1 MKQSNAFLSLV
12 LVLVL
17 IYYSFSSL
25 MPRATNSLSLS
36 ETEFSTERAL
46 IPLREIAKAP
56 HYYGSPDH
64 KRVRAYLENELKGL
78 GFETEIQEGYV
89 LNPDWRNMDKPK
101 NILGRIKGSGSGKS
115 LLLLSHYD
123 SALIPSFGASDAG
136 SGVVTILESLRA
148 YLALNKAPINDIIV
162 LFTDCE
168 EIGLDG
174 AKLFVHEHPWAKN
187 IGLAL
192 NFEARGSGGP
202 SNMILETNGGNSN
215 LIKAFIEANPK
226 YPVASSL
233 MYSIYK
239 MLPNDTDSTVFR
251 EDGDIDSFFFAF
263 IDDHFDYH
271 TANDNIENLDLE
283 TLQHQGSYLLPLLT
297 YFADADLS
305 QLKAEEDYIY
315 VNFPFLKMIS
325 YPFSWILAMIL
336 IALTLFIGLFI
347 YGIKERKLNPS
358 SIGKGFIPFLGTLII
373 TGLAGYFG
381 WALLLKIYPQYE
393 EVQHG
398 FKYNGHIYVGFFV
411 FLTLAILLKIYS
423 KYLKN
428 TTVANLFIAP
438 LIFWFIINIA
448 VYVYLKGAA
457 YFIIP
462 VFFGLVALW
471 LLIRQE
477 KPNLLLMVLIATPA
491 IFLHAPLI
499 QFFPVGLGSDHVFI
513 SCIFT
518 VLLLGFLIPI
528 FGFYKK
534 LHLLS
539 LLSATVALVFF
550 ISAHLKSDFSET
562 RQKPN
567 SLVYYQNVDTG
578 KSYWVTYDKILDDWT
593 KGYLGETPDDASK
606 HVQSASGSKYN
617 TGYTFA
623 SEAPQ
628 KNISHFK
635 TVLKKDTVIGN
646 FRNITFSIIPQREIN
661 QIGLYADADILFNS
675 LSFNGK
681 SVPKDSS
688 GNVYSNRK
696 SNKLLRFYI
705 AENDS
710 LEVSYSIKKDTEVS
724 FTVVEYSFDLL
735 SNSQFTMNQR
745 PSNTMPKPFIVTDA
759 IAIQKLIAINS
770 LQVKTQDTVS
780 ETVNPNSK

>member
-1 MKQSNAFLSLV
+1 MPKVGTLS
-12 LVLVL
+12 
-17 IYYSFSSL
+17 SH
-25 MPRATNSLSLS
+25 S

-56 HYYGSPDH
+56 HYHGSQDH
-64 KRVRAYLENELKGL
+64 IRVRAFLVNELKGL

-89 LNPDWRNMDKPK
+89 LNPEERNMDKPK
-101 NILGRIKGSGSGKS
+101 NILGRIKGSGNGKA

-123 SALIPSFGASDAG
+123 SALTPSFGASDAG

-174 AKLFVHEHPWAKN
+174 AKLFVNEHPWADS

-202 SNMILETNGGNSN
+202 SNMILETNGGNSK
-215 LIKAFIEANPK
+215 LIKAFIEANPQ
-226 YPVASSL
+226 YPVTSSL
-233 MYSIYK
+233 MYSVYK
-239 MLPNDTDSTVFR
+239 MLPNFTDSTTFR

-305 QLKAEEDYIY
+305 SLKAEEDNVY
-315 VNFPFLKMIS
+315 VNFPFLKMIT

-336 IALTLFIGLFI
+336 IALTLFIGLVI
-347 YGIKERKLNPS
+347 YGINRIKLS
-358 SIGKGFIPFLGTLII
+358 IKGIGKGFIPFLGALFVSGLI
-373 TGLAGYFG
+373 GYFG
-381 WALLLKIYPQYE
+381 WILLLKGYPQYG

-411 FLTLAILLKIYS
+411 FLTLAILFKFYNKYS
-423 KYLKN
+423 KS
-428 TTVANLFIAP
+428 TTISNLFIAP
-438 LIFWFIINIA
+438 LFFWFLINVA

-462 VFFGLVALW
+462 VFFGLIALW
-471 LLIRQE
+471 VLIRQE
-477 KPNLLLMVLIATPA
+477 KPNLLLMVLIAVPA
-491 IFLHAPLI
+491 IFLYAPLI

-513 SCIFT
+513 SCVFT
-518 VLLLGFLIPI
+518 VLLLGLLLPI

-539 LLSATVALVFF
+539 FISAAVALVFF

-567 SLVYYQNVDTG
+567 SLVYYQNSDTG

-593 KGYLGETPDDASK
+593 KGYLGDSPEAASK
-606 HVQSASGSKYN
+606 QLQSPPASKYSK
-617 TGYTFA
+617 GYTFA

-628 KNISHFK
+628 KNIPLFE

-646 FRNITFSIIPQREIN
+646 FRNTIFSIIPQRDVN
-661 QIGLYADADILFNS
+661 QIGLYADTEILFHS

-688 GNVYSNRK
+688 GNVYSNRR

-710 LEVSYSIKKDTEVS
+710 LEVSYSIKKDAEVS

-735 SNSQFTMNQR
+735 SNSQFTINKR
-745 PSNTMPKPFIVTDA
+745 PKNTMPKPFIVTDA
-759 IAIQKLIAINS
+759 IAIQKSISINS
-770 LQVKTQDTVS
+770 LQVKTQDTITES
-780 ETVNPNSK
+780 PNPNSK

>member
-1 MKQSNAFLSLV
+1 MKQSNAFLSFILI
-12 LVLVL
+12 LGL

-25 MPRATNSLSLS
+25 MPKKGTSASIN

-46 IPLREIAKAP
+46 IPLKVIAKAP
-56 HYYGSPDH
+56 HYYGSVEH
-64 KRVRAYLENELKGL
+64 KNVRLFLENELKSL

-89 LNPDWRNMDKPK
+89 LNPDWRNLNKPK
-101 NILGRIKGSGSGKS
+101 NIVGRLKGSESGKS

-123 SALIPSFGASDAG
+123 SALVPSLGASDAG
-136 SGVVTILESLRA
+136 SGIVTILESLRA
-148 YLALNKAPINDIIV
+148 YIATGEKPKNDIIV

-174 AKLFVHEHPWAKN
+174 AKLFVNEHPWAKN

-215 LIKAFIEANPK
+215 LVKAFIAANPK

-239 MLPNDTDSTVFR
+239 MLPNDTDSTIFR

-271 TANDNIENLDLE
+271 TENDTVENLDHN

-297 YFADADLS
+297 YFSKADLTN
-305 QLKAEEDYIY
+305 LKSEEDNVY
-315 VNFPFLKMIS
+315 VNFPLLKMIS
-325 YPFSWILAMIL
+325 YPFAWILPMLL
-336 IALTLFIGLFI
+336 IALALFIGLIFF
-347 YGIKERKLNPS
+347 GIKKRKLHLRG
-358 SIGKGFIPFLGTLII
+358 IGKGFVPFLIALIL
-373 TGLAGYFG
+373 TGIIGYFG

-393 EVQHG
+393 EIQHG
-398 FKYNGHIYVGFFV
+398 FKYNGHTYVGFFV
-411 FLTLAILLKIYS
+411 FLTLAILFKIYN
-423 KYLKN
+423 KYAKKVVL
-428 TTVANLFIAP
+428 ANLLVAP
-438 LIFWFIINIA
+438 LAFWILINAA

-462 VFFGLVALW
+462 VFFGLLSLW
-471 LLIRQE
+471 ILIRQE
-477 KPNLLLMVLIATPA
+477 KPNLLLMVLITAPA
-491 IFLHAPLI
+491 IFLYAPLI

-518 VLLLGFLIPI
+518 VLLFGLLLPI

-534 LHLLS
+534 MNALS
-539 LLSATVALVFF
+539 YVSGLIALIFL
-550 ISAHLKSDFSET
+550 ISAHAKSDFSDT
-562 RQKPN
+562 RKKPN
-567 SLVYYQNVDTG
+567 SLVYYQNADTG
-578 KSYWVTYDKILDDWT
+578 SSYWVTYDKMLDGWT
-593 KGYLGETPDDASK
+593 KGYLGDAPVEASNY
-606 HVQSASGSKYN
+606 VENVSGSKYN
-617 TGYTFA
+617 RGFTYA

-628 KNISHFK
+628 KNIQPFNVELNTDMLIH
-635 TVLKKDTVIGN
+635 G
-646 FRNITFSIIPQREIN
+646 FRNVSFTIIPKRHIN
-661 QIGLYADADILFNS
+661 QISLYADKSITFRS

-681 SVPKDSS
+681 SIPKDSS
-688 GNVYSNRK
+688 GNVYSNRR
-696 SNKLLRFYI
+696 SNKLLRFYV

-710 LEVSYSIKKDTEVS
+710 LEVSYSIKKDVEVS

-735 SNSQFTMNQR
+735 SNPQFTINKR
-745 PSNTMPKPFIVTDA
+745 PKDKMPKPFVVTDA
-759 IAIQKLIAINS
+759 IAVQKS
-770 LQVKTQDTVS
+770 FSPSSMQVKIQDTIN
-780 ETVNPNSK
+780 EIPTLNE

>member
-1 MKQSNAFLSLV
+1 MKQPYALLSFILA
-12 LVLVL
+12 LAL

-25 MPRATNSLSLS
+25 MPRAGTSPTTS

-46 IPLREIAKAP
+46 IPLREITKAP
-56 HYYGSPDH
+56 HYYGSQDH
-64 KRVRAYLENELKGL
+64 SRVRDFLVNELKGL

-89 LNPDWRNMDKPK
+89 LNPEVRNMDKPK
-101 NILGRIKGSGSGKS
+101 NIIGRIKGSGSGKS

-123 SALIPSFGASDAG
+123 SALVPSFGASDAG

-174 AKLFVHEHPWAKN
+174 AKLFVNEHAWASN

-215 LIKAFIEANPK
+215 LIKAFIEANPE
-226 YPVASSL
+226 YPVTSSL

-239 MLPNDTDSTVFR
+239 MLPNNTDSTIFR

-305 QLKAEEDYIY
+305 QLKSEEDNVY

-325 YPFSWILAMIL
+325 YPFSWILAMII
-336 IALTLFIGLFI
+336 IAITFFIGLVI
-347 YGIKERKLNPS
+347 YGINRRKLS
-358 SIGKGFIPFLGTLII
+358 LKGIGKGFVPFLGALII
-373 TGLAGYFG
+373 SGLIGYFG
-381 WALLLKIYPQYE
+381 WVLLLKVYPQYE

-411 FLTLAILLKIYS
+411 FLTLALLFNIYN
-423 KYLKN
+423 KYAKN
-428 TTVANLFIAP
+428 VTVANLFIAP
-438 LIFWFIINIA
+438 LVFWFLINVA

-462 VFFGLVALW
+462 VFFGLLALW

-477 KPNLLLMVLIATPA
+477 KPNLLLMVLIAAPA
-491 IFLHAPLI
+491 IFLYAPLI
-499 QFFPVGLGSDHVFI
+499 QFFPIGLGSDHVFI
-513 SCIFT
+513 SCVFT
-518 VLLLGFLIPI
+518 VLLLGLLLPI

-534 LHLLS
+534 HHLLS
-539 LLSATVALVFF
+539 LISAAVALVFF

-567 SLVYYQNVDTG
+567 SLVYYQNTDTR

-593 KGYLGETPDDASK
+593 KGYLGDSPEVASK
-606 HVQSASGSKYN
+606 YELSAPDSKYK
-617 TGYTFA
+617 TSYTFA

-628 KNISHFK
+628 KNIPLFE
-635 TVLKKDTVIGN
+635 TILKKDTVIDN
-646 FRNITFSIIPQREIN
+646 FRNITFSIIPKRNIN
-661 QIGLYADADILFNS
+661 QIELFADTNILFHS
-675 LSFNGK
+675 LSFNGM

-688 GNVYSNRK
+688 GNVYSNRR

-745 PSNTMPKPFIVTDA
+745 PKNTMPKPFIVTDA
-759 IAIQKLIAINS
+759 IAIQKLITINS
-770 LQVKTQDTVS
+770 LQVKKQDSIT
-780 ETVNPNSK
+780 ETPNPNSK

>member
-1 MKQSNAFLSLV
+1 MKRLSAVISLILV
-12 LVLVL
+12 IAL

-25 MPRATNSLSLS
+25 MPRAETSLSPS

-56 HYYGSPDH
+56 HYHGSQDH
-64 KRVRAYLENELKGL
+64 KRVRIFLENELKDL

-89 LNPDWRNMDKPK
+89 LNPERRNLDKPK

-123 SALIPSFGASDAG
+123 SALVPSFGASDAG

-148 YLALNKAPINDIIV
+148 YLALNKAPVNDIIV

-174 AKLFVHEHPWAKN
+174 AKLFVSEHPWANN

-202 SNMILETNGGNSN
+202 SNMILETNGGNRN

-226 YPVASSL
+226 YPVTSSL

-239 MLPNDTDSTVFR
+239 MLPNSTDSTIFR

-305 QLKAEEDYIY
+305 SLKAEEDNVY

-325 YPFSWILAMIL
+325 YPFSWILAMIF
-336 IALTLFIGLFI
+336 IALTLFIGLVF
-347 YGIKERKLNPS
+347 YGINRRKLS
-358 SIGKGFIPFLGTLII
+358 IKGIGKGFVPFLGALII
-373 TGLAGYFG
+373 TGLIGYFG
-381 WALLLKIYPQYE
+381 WVLLLKVYPQYE

-398 FKYNGHIYVGFFV
+398 FKYNGHIYLGFFV
-411 FLTLAILLKIYS
+411 FLTIAIFFKIYS
-423 KYLKN
+423 AYAKN

-438 LIFWFIINIA
+438 LVLWILINIA
-448 VYVYLKGAA
+448 VYMYLKGAA

-462 VFFGLVALW
+462 VFFGLLALW
-471 LLIRQE
+471 VLMRQE
-477 KPNLLLMVLIATPA
+477 KPNLLLMVLVAAPA
-491 IFLHAPLI
+491 IFLYAPLI

-518 VLLLGFLIPI
+518 VLLLGLLLPI

-539 LLSATVALVFF
+539 LLIATVAVVFF

-567 SLVYYQNVDTG
+567 SLVYFQNADTG

-593 KGYLGETPDDASK
+593 KGYLGDSPEIASK
-606 HVQSASGSKYN
+606 YVRSASGSKYK
-617 TGYTFA
+617 TSYTFA
-623 SEAPQ
+623 SEASQ
-628 KNISHFK
+628 KNIPLFE
-635 TVLKKDTVIGN
+635 TVLRQDTVIGN
-646 FRNITFSIIPQREIN
+646 FRNITFSIIPKRNIN
-661 QIGLYADADILFNS
+661 QIELFAETNILFHS

-688 GNVYSNRK
+688 GNVYSGRR
-696 SNKLLRFYI
+696 SNKLLRFYV

-710 LEVSYSIKKDTEVS
+710 LEVSYSIKKDAEVS
-724 FTVVEYSFDLL
+724 FTVVEYSFDLI
-735 SNSQFTMNQR
+735 SNSQFNINQR
-745 PSNTMPKPFIVTDA
+745 PKNTMPKPFIVTDA
-759 IAIQKLIAINS
+759 IAIEKSISINS
-770 LQVKTQDTVS
+770 LQVKTQDTTI
-780 ETVNPNSK
+780 ETQTINE